1 MERKREGRAECWAAG
16 AMGLLMLALGIG
28 LLDGVAVQLA
38 SWLGGQ

>member
-1 MERKREGRAECWAAG
+1 MERKQEGRAECWAAG